1 VLKAV
6 VRSLRASGGFMGLEL
21 GFRRRLVTGLGI
33 SVGLACVIAFGA
45 FGAACGNS
53 PEAPPGGGNPDGS
66 APPVGNTDGGGISLD
81 GSKPTPGN
89 HDSGKSD
96 TGTTPPADTGGVDA
110 TPNPPPPQQDLV
122 KYVDPLIGTGLALT
136 SGGAIGGGQGGSV
149 FPGADVPF
157 GMVQFSP
164 DTPNGQPSGY
174 LYHDDKINSFSLTH
188 FSGAGCPNN
197 GDVQILPI
205 VSSGQTQVTY
215 ADADEHAQA
224 GYYSVTTGDGVL
236 VELTA
241 TPRAGIGRFTFP
253 SSGGTLVVDASKND
267 VFTPTASITTSG
279 KTLDGTTQSG
289 NFCGTTNNTKL
300 YFHAEFDQPFTVTTP
315 SAGKVLL
322 AFAGAGPVT
331 MSVAISYVS
340 GANAQA
346 NFTAEVGTNGFD
358 ALKTAAQA
366 SWNTKLNA
374 IQVTGAND
382 TEKTKLYTALY
393 HSLLHPNVF
402 NDVTGDYIG
411 FDGMTHQVMPGH
423 NQYANYSGW
432 DIYRSQVQLV
442 AYLYPDVSS
451 DMLQSLV
458 NNAGSCGYF
467 VMWSQNNADDRV
479 MEGDPGALIMANAYA
494 FGATG
499 FDQKTT
505 LKILTNPPSANYS
518 CSWPYLFAP
527 DSPYL
532 GHGYLT
538 QGSYPGASSSTLEI
552 MNRDYAVAQFAK
564 AQGDLAH
571 AKVYLGRAGM
581 WKYLYTPYQSA
592 GGGAPGPISLQARDG
607 NGNWIMPMMAPQD
620 EANTIEGSSEQ
631 YLWLVPYAVPDLVN
645 LLGGQAAFQARL
657 DTFFTQLNAG
667 QSSPY
672 AYMGNEPCLES
683 PYEYNWA
690 GAPAHTQD
698 VVNRIVENTF
708 GTDPNTGLPGND
720 DLGAMSSWLVWSMLG
735 IYPEIPG
742 VGGWALT
749 SPIFDSALVY
759 STNGSSLQIT
769 ATNEPGHYIQSATL
783 NGAPLTTPWLD
794 LPAPN
799 TTTTIAYTL
808 GTTPSSWGSGAANA
822 PFNPYPSTAPD
833 LPSAANNQGIID
845 TSAANDSDLD
855 GTGFALSQQA
865 LATAG
870 LTGGGTYTTD
880 GLTFTWPMSGVDNV
894 IPVGQ
899 TITFATPITATKI
912 GFLATSTNGVA
923 HGTFTVTAV
932 GGATTQY
939 QVTVDDWALGG
950 TTPPAPVTAPNK
962 VAATA
967 PRYNVVAGKADTLNV
982 NVFYVPI
989 ALSGS
994 TQIQSITLP
1003 SQFPGTAMMHLF
1015 AFASE

>member
-1 VLKAV
+1 
-6 VRSLRASGGFMGLEL
+6 
-21 GFRRRLVTGLGI
+21 
-33 SVGLACVIAFGA
+33 
-45 FGAACGNS
+45 
-53 PEAPPGGGNPDGS
+53 
-66 APPVGNTDGGGISLD
+66 
-81 GSKPTPGN
+81 
-89 HDSGKSD
+89 
-96 TGTTPPADTGGVDA
+96 
-110 TPNPPPPQQDLV
+110 V
-122 KYVDPLIGTGLALT
+122 K
-136 SGGAIGGGQGGSV
+136 
-149 FPGADVPF
+149 
-157 GMVQFSP
+157 
-164 DTPNGQPSGY
+164 
-174 LYHDDKINSFSLTH
+174 
-188 FSGAGCPNN
+188 
-197 GDVQILPI
+197 
-205 VSSGQTQVTY
+205 
-215 ADADEHAQA
+215 
-224 GYYSVTTGDGVL
+224 TGDGVL

-253 SSGGTLVVDASKND
+253 SAGGTLVVDASKND
-267 VFTPTASITTSG
+267 VFTPTASITASG

-289 NFCGTTNNTKL
+289 NFCGTTHNTKL

-322 AFAGAGPVT
+322 AFSGAGPVT

-366 SWNTKLNA
+366 AWNTKLNA
-374 IQVTGAND
+374 VQVTGAND
-382 TEKTKLYTALY
+382 TEKTKLYTGLY

-402 NDVTGDYIG
+402 NDVNGDYIA
-411 FDGMTHQVMPGH
+411 FDGTTKQVAPGH
-423 NQYANYSGW
+423 AQYANYSGW

-442 AYLYPDVSS
+442 AFLFPDIAS

-458 NNAGSCGYF
+458 NNAQTQPCGYF
-467 VMWSQNNADDRV
+467 VMWSQNNADDHV
-479 MEGDPGALIMANAYA
+479 MAGDPGALIMANAFA

-505 LKILTNPPSANYS
+505 LKILTNPPSTANT
-518 CSWPYLFAP
+518 CSNPNVFTP
-527 DSPYL
+527 GSPYVA
-532 GHGYLT
+532 HGYLDP
-538 QGSYPGASSSTLEI
+538 GSYYGSASSTLEM

-571 AKVYLGRAGM
+571 ERVYLGRAGT
-581 WKYLYTPYQSA
+581 WKYLYTPYEVD
-592 GGGAPGPISLQARDG
+592 GGAPGPISLQARDG
-607 NGNWIMPMMAPQD
+607 NGNWVQPMMAPKD
-620 EANTIEGSSEQ
+620 ETNTVEGSSEQ
-631 YLWLVPYAVPDLVN
+631 YLWFVPFAVPDLVT
-645 LLGGQAAFQARL
+645 LLGGQAAFQVRL

-667 QSSPY
+667 QNSAY
-672 AYMGNEPCLES
+672 AYMGNEPCLEV

-698 VVNRIVENTF
+698 TVHRIVENTF

-749 SPIFDSALVY
+749 SPIFDSAVLY
-759 STNGSSLQIT
+759 STNGTTIQIS
-769 ATNEPGHYIQSATL
+769 ATNQPGPYIQSATL
-783 NGAPLTTPWLD
+783 NGAPLATPWLD

-799 TTTTIAYTL
+799 TTTTLTYEL
-808 GTTPSSWGSGAANA
+808 GASASSWGTGAANA
-822 PFNPYPSTAPD
+822 PFNPYPSSAPD
-833 LPSAANNQGIID
+833 LPSAANNQGIYD
-845 TSAANDSDLD
+845 TSAPNDSDLD
-855 GTGFALSQQA
+855 GVGYAFSQQA
-865 LATAG
+865 LASAG
-870 LTGGGTYTTD
+870 LTAGSPYTTD
-880 GLTFTWPMSGVDNV
+880 GMTFTWPNAGVDNV
-894 IPVGQ
+894 VPVGQ

-912 GFLATSTNGVA
+912 GFLATSTDGVA
-923 HGTFTVTAV
+923 HGTLTVTAV
-932 GGATTQY
+932 GGATAQY
-939 QVTVDDWALGG
+939 PITVDDWALGG

-967 PRYNVVAGKADTLNV
+967 VRYNVVGAKADTLNV

-989 ALSGS
+989 TLSGS